1 MATRTERLA
10 WLEVEAE
17 RIKERLDR
25 LDRDLQGHPDAW
37 LEIQLRM
44 PPTVAE
50 VMVDKLLSEARQ
62 QATTLAT
69 VVKTIEALSGE
80 GEQEKPQS
88 REDDLVQRRKDR
100 EAERAKKAAGQ
111 A

>member
-1 MATRTERLA
+1 MIEA
-10 WLEVEAE
+10 LEIEAD

-25 LDRDLQGHPDAW
+25 LNAQIQGQPDAW

-50 VMVDKLLSEARQ
+50 VLVDKLLSEARQ
-62 QATTLAT
+62 QALALAT
-69 VVKTIEALSGE
+69 IAKSLASLA
-80 GEQEKPQS
+80 GEQEQAPEANA
-88 REDDLVQRRKDR
+88 EDELVKRRQER
-100 EAERAKKAAGQ
+100 EAERAKLAAQ